1 MKKYIFVIAIIFCF
15 FATSIIGCAPRLK
28 YSRAD
33 IPDNDPVY
41 DILTIEPAPTEIVE
55 AALAAHAVKTTK
67 SVAPGSKDFTEFKK
81 QAAQAAQAQ
90 TAAGYFVQK
99 QATQQQPVSA
109 KPNQSDYKEFKKSMV
124 KAMAEQKNKTNI
136 TEIPNAVATKKRPN
150 FTKKIYSS
158 ERTILARLTNLEKY
172 ARENRNRI
180 GLLEN
185 RFNLSPSGKIKAKL
199 VLFKSG
205 SAELSPDGEKTFNEL
220 IKIGAK
226 NVRIAAHASVVKGKI
241 DNQVLSQ
248 QRAETVNAYL
258 LKGGIK
264 PEDVTVVG
272 ETDRYGENKNIS
284 VTWE

>member
-109 KPNQSDYKEFKKSMV
+109 KPNQNDYKEFKKSMA
-124 KAMAEQKNKTNI
+124 KAMAEQKKAKTKKINNP
-136 TEIPNAVATKKRPN
+136 TFTKKRN
-150 FTKKIYSS
+150 LAGNNAFETRLAKI
-158 ERTILARLTNLEKY
+158 EKRVNY
-172 ARENRNRI
+172 AIQYGRENRNRI
-180 GLLEN
+180 GLLED
-185 RFNLSPSGKIKAKL
+185 RFDLSPSGNIKAKL
-199 VLFKSG
+199 VLFRPG

-220 IKIGAK
+220 IEIGAE

-264 PEDVTVVG
+264 PEDITVVG